1 MTHYIK
7 TSEGVSNDHY
17 KHTPEYGKFGEGQGK
32 ASSLSNW
39 LFQSSTILNA
49 LHALVSGIFLFSIC
63 QKFTAKCTAEA
74 YVDDADCTYIDQ
86 TKQSKTPAQIRQKIQ
101 HIAQTWENLLYD
113 TGGKL
118 SLKKTH

>member
-1 MTHYIK
+1 MTHYVK

-17 KHTPEYGKFGEGQGK
+17 KHTSEYGKFGEGQSK
-32 ASSLSNW
+32 ASSPSNW

-63 QKFTAKCTAEA
+63 RKFTAKRTAEV

-86 TKQSKTPAQIRQKIQ
+86 TKQNETPAQIRQKIQ
-101 HIAQTWENLLYD
+101 HIAQTWETYYMVQAAS
-113 TGGKL
+113 
-118 SLKKTH
+118 SL